1 MEEVAWGKKS
11 TGIICRTGWG
21 YEEIMQNVL
30 MLTSPLGKA
39 GKMLC
44 VASWNSVL
52 PLCSSSGCRVCLHSF
67 GAVRAQAMCGT
78 SEFPSEG
85 PLPLWEPVILSEALF
100 KHLRETCRLE
110 QLVQICS

>member
-1 MEEVAWGKKS
+1 
-11 TGIICRTGWG
+11 
-21 YEEIMQNVL
+21 MQSML

-44 VASWNSVL
+44 VASWNCVL
-52 PLCSSSGCRVCLHSF
+52 PPCGSSGCCVFLHSF
-67 GAVRAQAMCGT
+67 GAVRAQAICGT
-78 SEFPSEG
+78 SEFPGEE
-85 PLPLWEPVILSEALF
+85 PLLLWEPVRLSEALF